1 MAINENKSQFDLVSF
16 SEYNTI
22 AATTNDITENGL
34 PQKLFFVGT
43 DHAGIQ
49 VNSLTTAERDALTPA
64 AGDIIYNTTESR
76 FEFYE
81 DGSWRTF
88 SAAGSGEANTASN
101 VGTGGTGVFKQKTGV
116 DLEFNNLI
124 AASNRVS
131 ISLDAVDNEI
141 DIDVNEANLSIT
153 ESQISDLGSYITADS
168 TDALTN
174 KTIDAD
180 ATGNVL
186 TNIGSSEIKSEIITG
201 QTTVTAVSGDFLLL
215 SDTSDTGNLK
225 KVDALDFLTGGGGI
239 SAVVDDTTPQL
250 GGNLDVNGFDI
261 VSVSDGNVDIAPDGT
276 GQVQVIAS
284 TVYFD
289 AEFDNGNSGA
299 ADTIDWRQGNKQLTT
314 LTDNTTLTFTAPG
327 GAASLILRIVQDGT
341 GSRTIT
347 WPGNV
352 RWPGGTAPTLST
364 AAGAIDIVGIYYD
377 GTNYYGDISTNFS

>member
-49 VNSLTTAERDALTPA
+49 VNSLTTTERDALTPVN
-64 AGDIIYNTTESR
+64 GDIIYNTTTTQ

-81 DGSWRTF
+81 NGSWRTF